1 MFVTRDS
8 DVGSD
13 DLVSDYD
20 SRIKMGCALIYDMMP
35 CVENQMIWGVGK
47 GSKIQKSG
55 KFGGTTYN
63 DVFGDLNS
71 GPHTTTCRSKWF
83 MTVKVN

>member
-35 CVENQMIWGVGK
+35 CVENQMIF
-47 GSKIQKSG
+47 
-55 KFGGTTYN
+55 FGGGG
-63 DVFGDLNS
+63 V
-71 GPHTTTCRSKWF
+71 
-83 MTVKVN
+83 